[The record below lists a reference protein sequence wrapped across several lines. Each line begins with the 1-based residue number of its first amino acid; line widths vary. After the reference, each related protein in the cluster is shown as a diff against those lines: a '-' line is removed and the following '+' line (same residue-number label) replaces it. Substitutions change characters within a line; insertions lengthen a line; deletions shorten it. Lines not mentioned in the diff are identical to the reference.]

1 MLRRVEAKIRTTS
14 THNAGTRIVVSDGP
28 HRDKRHEDMPE
39 RGEGRVGSH
48 GSGCLRDGGWEENIH
63 SALLRVQGRRGSS
76 LKCTL
81 AAPGV
86 AGVGR

>member
-1 MLRRVEAKIRTTS
+1 MPRQLRPKSEPRVPT
-14 THNAGTRIVVSDGP
+14 NAGTQIVVSEGP
-28 HRDKRHEDMPE
+28 HKGERHEDMPE
-39 RGEGRVGSH
+39 RGEGRVGSQ

-63 SALLRVQGRRGSS
+63 SALLRVQERRGSS

-86 AGVGR
+86 AGVER